1 MEIKTERYMST
12 YGFVSK
18 NKLEAVANKVL
29 GEGWEAED
37 DIAQIQM
44 LCDEIKARAYVVSLI
59 YDPFGKIQDDIQVR
73 EVDNPHFFDHPVYEW
88 FQNFVDFVQEYD
100 DNVYD
105 LACNWADKK
114 EENE

>member
-44 LCDEIKARAYVVSLI
+44 L
-59 YDPFGKIQDDIQVR
+59 
-73 EVDNPHFFDHPVYEW
+73 
-88 FQNFVDFVQEYD
+88 
-100 DNVYD
+100 
-105 LACNWADKK
+105 
-114 EENE
+114 